1 MRPVLVHVPFLLPRG
16 FLAEHGFKS
25 RHGGTPSLH
34 RGEGGGEGEPNYRW
48 RNPLT
53 PPLSPAGRG
62 SRPCSRLGRALTSK
76 SLTIARALV
85 LSALSAAYLI
95 LDHVPAA
102 AQPVEDFYRGKTITI
117 YVGTGMGA
125 GAVSAYPMALAPV
138 IRKYIPGNPNVV
150 VSHMPGA
157 GGIKAATFIE
167 SIGPQD
173 GTAWGFITRGFMLA
187 PLLKLPQA
195 NFQPARFNWI
205 GSPSRT
211 VSIGAVWNASTPVR
225 TIADAMQREV
235 VVGATS
241 IAQDTGIFP
250 RALNRVLGTRFR
262 IVTGYASV
270 GAVDIAME
278 RGEVQGKVGS
288 TWKSLNSGPSAH
300 WVKDGIASVLVQL
313 GVRKSPDIPADVPL
327 ALDLAKTAEDRQVL
341 EVLCAPSATGYP
353 SFMGPGVPKERAEA
367 VRAAYAAAMK
377 DPEFIDA
384 VLKGGLDIDPIGA
397 EELSAV
403 VRGIY
408 ALPEAAVARARE
420 LLPAQ

>member
-1 MRPVLVHVPFLLPRG
+1 MQR
-16 FLAEHGFKS
+16 
-25 RHGGTPSLH
+25 
-34 RGEGGGEGEPNYRW
+34 
-48 RNPLT
+48 
-53 PPLSPAGRG
+53 
-62 SRPCSRLGRALTSK
+62 LTS
-76 SLTIARALV
+76 IFVVAAVAAL
-85 LSALSAAYLI
+85 A
-95 LDHVPAA
+95 VPAKA
-102 AQPVEDFYRGKTITI
+102 ETVEEFYRGKTITM
-117 YVGTGMGA
+117 YVGTGVGA
-125 GAVSAYPMALAPV
+125 GAVSSYPMAIAPV
-138 IRKYIPGNPNVV
+138 IRKYLPGNPNIV

-167 SIGPQD
+167 SVAPQD

-195 NFQPARFNWI
+195 NFHPASFNWI

-211 VSIGAVWNASTPVR
+211 VSMGVVWNAWTGVR
-225 TIADAMQREV
+225 SIEGAMQKEV

-250 RALNRVLGTRFR
+250 RALNRIAGTRFK

-288 TWKSLNSGPSAH
+288 TWKSLNSGPSAN
-300 WVKDGIASVLVQL
+300 WVRDKIVTVLVQL
-313 GVRKSPDIPADVPL
+313 GVKKAPDIPADVPL
-327 ALDLAKTAEDRQVL
+327 GLDLARTQQDRQVL

-353 SFMGPGVPKERAEA
+353 SFMGPGVPKERVQAIRSA
-367 VRAAYAAAMK
+367 FVQTMK

-384 VLKGGLDIDPIGA
+384 VQRQGLDLDPIA
-397 EELSAV
+397 ADELAGI

-408 ALPEAAVARARE
+408 ALPEAAIERARD
-420 LLPAQ
+420 LLPAM

>member
-1 MRPVLVHVPFLLPRG
+1 
-16 FLAEHGFKS
+16 
-25 RHGGTPSLH
+25 
-34 RGEGGGEGEPNYRW
+34 
-48 RNPLT
+48 
-53 PPLSPAGRG
+53 
-62 SRPCSRLGRALTSK
+62 
-76 SLTIARALV
+76 
-85 LSALSAAYLI
+85 
-95 LDHVPAA
+95 
-102 AQPVEDFYRGKTITI
+102 
-117 YVGTGMGA
+117 
-125 GAVSAYPMALAPV
+125 V

-167 SIGPQD
+167 SVGPQD

-195 NFQPARFNWI
+195 NFSPAKFNWI

-211 VSIGAVWNASTPVR
+211 VSMGAVWNAHTTAR
-225 TIADAMQREV
+225 TIQDTMQKEV

-250 RALNRVLGTRFR
+250 RALNRVLGTKFK
-262 IVTGYASV
+262 IVTGYAGL

-288 TWKSLNSGPSAH
+288 TWKSLNSGPSAN
-300 WVKDGIASVLVQL
+300 WVRDKIVTVVVQL
-313 GVRKSPDIPADVPL
+313 GVKKAPDIPTDVPL
-327 ALDLAKTAEDRQVL
+327 GLDLARTPEDRQVL

-353 SFMGPGVPKERAEA
+353 SFMGPGVPKERVDA
-367 VRAAYAAAMK
+367 VRAAYAQTLK
-377 DPEFIDA
+377 DPEFIEA
-384 VLKGGLDIDPIGA
+384 VLKQGLDIDPIGA
-397 EELSAV
+397 DELTDV

-408 ALPEAAVARARE
+408 ALPDAAVERARE

>member
-1 MRPVLVHVPFLLPRG
+1 MQR
-16 FLAEHGFKS
+16 
-25 RHGGTPSLH
+25 
-34 RGEGGGEGEPNYRW
+34 
-48 RNPLT
+48 
-53 PPLSPAGRG
+53 
-62 SRPCSRLGRALTSK
+62 LTSI
-76 SLTIARALV
+76 LVVAGVAALAA
-85 LSALSAAYLI
+85 SAKAET
-95 LDHVPAA
+95 
-102 AQPVEDFYRGKTITI
+102 VEEFYRGKTITMYI
-117 YVGTGMGA
+117 GTGVGA
-125 GAVSAYPMALAPV
+125 GAVSSYPMAIAPV
-138 IRKYIPGNPNVV
+138 IRKYLPGNPNIV

-167 SIGPQD
+167 SVAPQD

-195 NFQPARFNWI
+195 NFHPASFNWI

-211 VSIGAVWNASTPVR
+211 VSMGVVWNAWTGVR
-225 TIADAMQREV
+225 SIEGAMQKEV

-250 RALNRVLGTRFR
+250 RALNRIAGTRFK

-288 TWKSLNSGPSAH
+288 TWKSLNSGPSAN
-300 WVKDGIASVLVQL
+300 WVRDKIVTVLVQL
-313 GVRKSPDIPADVPL
+313 GVKKAPDIPADVPL
-327 ALDLAKTAEDRQVL
+327 GLDLAKTQQDRQVL

-353 SFMGPGVPKERAEA
+353 SFMGPGVPKERVQAIRSA
-367 VRAAYAAAMK
+367 FVQTMK

-384 VLKGGLDIDPIGA
+384 VQRQGLDLDPIA
-397 EELSAV
+397 ADELAGI

-408 ALPEAAVARARE
+408 ALPEAAIERARD
-420 LLPAQ
+420 LLPAM

>member
-1 MRPVLVHVPFLLPRG
+1 MRPTF
-16 FLAEHGFKS
+16 
-25 RHGGTPSLH
+25 
-34 RGEGGGEGEPNYRW
+34 
-48 RNPLT
+48 
-53 PPLSPAGRG
+53 
-62 SRPCSRLGRALTSK
+62 
-76 SLTIARALV
+76 
-85 LSALSAAYLI
+85 
-95 LDHVPAA
+95 AA
-102 AQPVEDFYRGKTITI
+102 AATCAILLATHASAVAQSVEDFYRSKTITI
-117 YVGTGMGA
+117 YVGTGIGA

-157 GGIKAATFIE
+157 GGIKAASFIE
-167 SIGPQD
+167 SIAPQD

-211 VSIGAVWNASTPVR
+211 VSIGAVWNTSTPVR
-225 TIADAMQREV
+225 TIQDAMQREI

-250 RALNRVLGTRFR
+250 RALNRVLGTRFK
-262 IVTGYASV
+262 IVTGYASL

-300 WVKDGIASVLVQL
+300 WVKDGIVSVIVQL

-327 ALDLAKTAEDRQVL
+327 ALELATSSEDRQVL

-353 SFMGPGVPKERAEA
+353 SFMGPGVPKERVDA
-367 VRAAYAAAMK
+367 VRTAYAAAMT
-377 DPEFIDA
+377 DPEFVDA
-384 VLKGGLDIDPIGA
+384 VTKGGLDIDPIRA
-397 EELSAV
+397 DELTDV
-403 VRGIY
+403 VRRIY
-408 ALPEAAVARARE
+408 ALPETAVARARE

>member
-1 MRPVLVHVPFLLPRG
+1 MTAACVLFIHT
-16 FLAEHGFKS
+16 A
-25 RHGGTPSLH
+25 
-34 RGEGGGEGEPNYRW
+34 
-48 RNPLT
+48 
-53 PPLSPAGRG
+53 
-62 SRPCSRLGRALTSK
+62 
-76 SLTIARALV
+76 
-85 LSALSAAYLI
+85 
-95 LDHVPAA
+95 AA
-102 AQPVEDFYRGKTITI
+102 AQSVEDFYRGKTITI

-157 GGIKAATFIE
+157 GGIKAASFIE

-211 VSIGAVWNASTPVR
+211 VSIGAVWNSSTQVR
-225 TIADAMQREV
+225 TVQDAMQREV

-250 RALNRVLGTRFR
+250 RALNRVLGTRFK
-262 IVTGYASV
+262 IVTGYASL

-300 WVKDGIASVLVQL
+300 WVRDGIVSVIVQL
-313 GVRKSPDIPADVPL
+313 GVKKSLDIPADVPL
-327 ALDLAKTAEDRQVL
+327 ALDLAKSPEDRQVL

-353 SFMGPGVPKERAEA
+353 SFMGPGVPKERIEA
-367 VRAAYAAAMK
+367 VRTAYAATMK

-397 EELSAV
+397 DELTEV

-420 LLPAQ
+420 LLSAQ

>member
-1 MRPVLVHVPFLLPRG
+1 MNAMIRCHTSFAAALIALLTTHAP
-16 FLAEHGFKS
+16 
-25 RHGGTPSLH
+25 
-34 RGEGGGEGEPNYRW
+34 
-48 RNPLT
+48 
-53 PPLSPAGRG
+53 
-62 SRPCSRLGRALTSK
+62 
-76 SLTIARALV
+76 ARAD
-85 LSALSAAYLI
+85 A
-95 LDHVPAA
+95 
-102 AQPVEDFYRGKTITI
+102 VEDFYRGKTITI
-117 YVGTGMGA
+117 YVGTGVGA
-125 GAVSAYPMALAPV
+125 GAVSAYPMAIAPV

-167 SIGPQD
+167 SIAPQD

-211 VSIGAVWNASTPVR
+211 VSIGAVWKSSTPVR
-225 TIADAMQREV
+225 SIQDAMQREI

-250 RALNRVLGTRFR
+250 RALNRVLGTRFK
-262 IVTGYASV
+262 IVTGYASL

-300 WVKDGIASVLVQL
+300 WVKDGIVTVLVQL
-313 GVRKSPDIPADVPL
+313 GVKKAPDIPADVPL
-327 ALDLAKTAEDRQVL
+327 GLDLARTQQDRQVL

-353 SFMGPGVPKERAEA
+353 SFMGPAVPRERVAA
-367 VRAAYAAAMK
+367 IRAAYAKALA
-377 DPEFIDA
+377 DPEFI
-384 VLKGGLDIDPIGA
+384 
-397 EELSAV
+397 E
-403 VRGIY
+403 
-408 ALPEAAVARARE
+408 
-420 LLPAQ
+420 